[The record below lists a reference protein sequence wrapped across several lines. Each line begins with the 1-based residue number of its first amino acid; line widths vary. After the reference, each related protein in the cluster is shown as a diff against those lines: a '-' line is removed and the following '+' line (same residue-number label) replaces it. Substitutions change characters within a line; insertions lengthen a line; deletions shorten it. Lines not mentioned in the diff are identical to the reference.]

1 MSAIKTT
8 YPTGYEIKPQNPILF
23 GFESS
28 VTSGGAVLCA
38 AVISFWSALGSGT
51 PFTALEGQYIEI
63 NGQRI
68 YFSDNPDWTQL
79 TSSVFSTAENSTF
92 ELFNI
97 LTNDVVLK
105 NQYNFAVI
113 DDGGGFYHVLMI
125 SKSYSINNN
134 VTLSLS
140 GGVSSLYTFS
150 FPGQAGVIGGDTWNW
165 GVYLILT
172 AWYGTEKLMLNDLAA
187 FDVVQPNSRIILEKN
202 WQGFELDG
210 NNNVIA
216 QNQILFDVSGFLSAF
231 FESINP
237 FDILTSVGFTRSEKS
252 LVRYTVE
259 FGEYYAT
266 VKNGVART
274 RISEKINETTF
285 VHVGLL
291 SETENPFTI
300 ESTFEKYWER
310 TGGLKIDWLTNQP
323 SETLI
328 SVNQTVL
335 GAFIYKYFPWVA
347 EPYEDTQILLYYD
360 ITFVNG
366 TTLIGNQDLTSLQT
380 ITYFTQYFINLSL
393 NRLNYQLIESLAG
406 SLIEKIEWYAVEAN
420 SLLIPRIVTN
430 KISFTIDNE
439 LRDYR
444 IKNELIWLN
453 QLGGYD
459 SLYLNNEII
468 ESIETESSTYQ
479 KNIVYKPSGIKKGDT
494 INNEVLEV
502 QNIKNYVVNTDS
514 LDRETFKYLGN
525 DLLKSK
531 KIYLN
536 EKRVILNSSN
546 FAESTENETFV
557 LTLNFSDLLI

>member
-1 MSAIKTT
+1 MSAIKVTF
-8 YPTGYEIKPQNPILF
+8 PTSYEIKPQNPNIF

-28 VTSGGAVLCA
+28 ITSGGAVLCT
-38 AVISFWSALGSGT
+38 AVISFWSLLGGGI
-51 PFTALEGQYIEI
+51 PFNAIEGQYIEI

-68 YFSDNPDWTQL
+68 YFADNPDWTQL
-79 TSSVFSTAENSTF
+79 TSSTFSNPENSTF

-97 LTNDVVLK
+97 LSNDVVLK

-125 SKSYSINNN
+125 SKSFSINNN

-140 GGVSSLYTFS
+140 SGVSSLFIQSY
-150 FPGQAGVIGGDTWNW
+150 PGQAGVIGGDTWGW

-172 AWYGTEKLMLNDLAA
+172 AWIGTEKLMLNDLLP
-187 FDVVQPNSRIILEKN
+187 FDIVQPNSKIILEKN

-210 NNNVIA
+210 NNNVIG
-216 QNQILFDVSGFLSAF
+216 QNQILFDVNGFLAAYF
-231 FESINP
+231 DSINP
-237 FDILTSVGFTRSEKS
+237 FDVLTSLGFTRSEKS

-266 VKNGVART
+266 FKNGVART
-274 RISEKINETTF
+274 RISEKIDKTTF

-291 SETENPFTI
+291 SDTENPFTI
-300 ESTFEKYWER
+300 KTTFEKYWER
-310 TGGLKIDWLTNQP
+310 SGDAKIDWLTNQP

-366 TTLIGNQDLTSLQT
+366 TTSIGNQDLTSLQT
-380 ITYFTQYFINLSL
+380 ISYFTQYFINLSL

-406 SLIEKIEWYAVEAN
+406 SLIEKIEWYLVEAN

-430 KISFTIDNE
+430 KISFLIDNE

-444 IKNELIWLN
+444 FKNELIWLN

-468 ESIETESSTYQ
+468 ENIETNSSTYQ
-479 KNIVYKPSGIKKGDT
+479 KNLVYKPSGIKKGDS
-494 INNEVLEV
+494 INNDVLEV

-514 LDRETFKYLGN
+514 LNRESYKYLGK

-536 EKRVILNSSN
+536 EKRVVLNSSN
-546 FAESTENETFV
+546 YSESTENESFV
-557 LTLNFSDLLI
+557 LTLNFSDLLV